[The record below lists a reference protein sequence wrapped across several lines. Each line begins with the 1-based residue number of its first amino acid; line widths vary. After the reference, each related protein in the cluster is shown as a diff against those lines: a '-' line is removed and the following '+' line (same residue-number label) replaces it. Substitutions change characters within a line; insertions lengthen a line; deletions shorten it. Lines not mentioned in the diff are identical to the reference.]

1 VNQAR
6 TDTGAT
12 PLLAAAEGGQVD
24 VVRLLLEKDAAANQG
39 RMDDGATPFLEALVG
54 NVEVVRLLAVFGANT
69 TTGIPDGDWTPQSIA
84 IDQGLDALAKWLSAV
99 ETWTPLQIAAGCRLY
114 SAATTALRFGLID

>member
-1 VNQAR
+1 MNQAR

-12 PLLAAAEGGQVD
+12 PLLAAAERGQVD
-24 VVRLLLEKDAAANQG
+24 
-39 RMDDGATPFLEALVG
+39 
-54 NVEVVRLLAVFGANT
+54 VVRLLAVFGANT